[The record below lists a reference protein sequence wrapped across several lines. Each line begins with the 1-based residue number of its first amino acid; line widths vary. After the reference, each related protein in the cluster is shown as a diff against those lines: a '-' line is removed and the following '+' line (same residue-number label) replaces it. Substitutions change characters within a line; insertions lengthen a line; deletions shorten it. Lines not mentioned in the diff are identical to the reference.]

1 MFVSVILAAIVGAGV
16 VLLGQGWQK
25 RSFLLSFTGAAFILV
40 GIALFA
46 LNTMADMKKAGV
58 I

>member
-1 MFVSVILAAIVGAGV
+1 MFVSIILATIVGAGI
-16 VLLGQGWQK
+16 VLVNQGWKK
-25 RSFLLSFTGAAFILV
+25 RSFLLSIVGIAFVLV

-46 LNTMADMKKAGV
+46 LNTMADMKTAGV